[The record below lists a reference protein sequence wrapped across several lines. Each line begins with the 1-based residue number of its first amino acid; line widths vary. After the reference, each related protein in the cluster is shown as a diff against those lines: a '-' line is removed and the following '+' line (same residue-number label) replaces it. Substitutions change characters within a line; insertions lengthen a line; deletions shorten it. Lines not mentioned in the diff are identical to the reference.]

1 VPIVSATAPWPAA
14 ALVQTAR
21 LSLEPLRADHA
32 REAVP
37 VFDDVR
43 LHTWIGGE
51 PASQEELEAR
61 YGRQACGQSP
71 DGTHGWLNWI
81 LRRMPDGQL
90 VGTVQA
96 TLSRTVAGRLEA
108 EVAWVI
114 GYEYQGRG
122 YGREGALGMAAWLRA
137 HGVESLVAHIHPEN
151 HASAGV
157 ARALGLSPTGTLV
170 DGEVRWTSSS
180 GETGPSGTGSSGGA
194 EGTGHG

>member
-1 VPIVSATAPWPAA
+1 MSAAAPWPAA
-14 ALVQTAR
+14 TPAQTAR
-21 LSLEPLRADHA
+21 LSLEPLRPDHA

-51 PASQEELEAR
+51 PAALEELEAR
-61 YGRQACGQSP
+61 YRRQANGQSP
-71 DGTHGWLNWI
+71 DGTRGWLNWI
-81 LRRMPDGQL
+81 LRRMLDGQL

-96 TLSRTVAGRLEA
+96 TLCRTVAGRAAGQLEA

-114 GYEYQGRG
+114 GHDYQGRG

-137 HGVESLVAHIHPEN
+137 HQVESLVAHIHPEN
-151 HASAGV
+151 RASAGV

-170 DGEVRWTSSS
+170 DGEVRWSGSC
-180 GETGPSGTGSSGGA
+180 GET

>member
-1 VPIVSATAPWPAA
+1 
-14 ALVQTAR
+14 VQTAR

-43 LHTWIGGE
+43 LHAWIGGE
-51 PASQEELEAR
+51 PASREELEAR
-61 YGRQACGQSP
+61 YQRQAYGQSP
-71 DGTHGWLNWI
+71 DGAHGWLNWI
-81 LRRMPDGQL
+81 LRRILDGQL

-96 TLSRTVAGRLEA
+96 TLCRTVAGSAAGRLEA

-137 HGVESLVAHIHPEN
+137 HGVESLVAHIHPGN
-151 HASAGV
+151 RASTGI
-157 ARALGLSPTGTLV
+157 ARALGLSPTGTVV

-180 GETGPSGTGSSGGA
+180 GTDSSGGA
-194 EGTGHG
+194 EGTGRG